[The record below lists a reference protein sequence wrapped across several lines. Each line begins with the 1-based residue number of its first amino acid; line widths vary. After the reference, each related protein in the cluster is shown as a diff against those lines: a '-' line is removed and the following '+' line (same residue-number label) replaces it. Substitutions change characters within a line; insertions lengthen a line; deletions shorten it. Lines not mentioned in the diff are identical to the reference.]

1 MAKNNLVFIK
11 NLPVGSIIKS
21 PSKSNI
27 YEIRNDGLWI
37 LQSSTMTE
45 TPRFLGPIDD
55 MQSVNQEYFKIIYP
69 HGYNSPLWKVL
80 NGEDYE
86 E

>member
-1 MAKNNLVFIK
+1 MAKSNLNFIK
-11 NLPVGSIIKS
+11 NLPVGTIIKN
-21 PSKSNI
+21 PSKNNI
-27 YEIRNDGLWI
+27 YEIRNNGLWV

-45 TPRFLGPIDD
+45 TPRFLGPIDN
-55 MQSVNQEYFKIIYP
+55 MQNINSDYWEIIYP

-80 NGEDYE
+80 NGENYE